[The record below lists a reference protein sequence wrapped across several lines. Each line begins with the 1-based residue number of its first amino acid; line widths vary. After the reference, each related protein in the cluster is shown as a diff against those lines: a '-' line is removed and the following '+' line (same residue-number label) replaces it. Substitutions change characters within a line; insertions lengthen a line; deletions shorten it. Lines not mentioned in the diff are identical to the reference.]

1 MTIQDRDVI
10 NKIDSYLNPDPV
22 DLIDGY
28 LEKNFQVEPIMTE
41 GGTAQVPEAFFKEFD
56 IITKGDMRSTL
67 FDEDFLLVEMELLKA
82 NGLAGAIGSLSSKVG
97 GALGR
102 SGASKGARVG
112 RTEGAGLRGLQRV
125 RNAAKRVGS
134 SAKKAG
140 KATDKGWG
148 TVKNNAWFAPWSAAW
163 RNEVGDSIK
172 DGTSSVKEGA
182 SAFKQGFD
190 QQRKLER
197 KANQPI
203 KSRMYE
209 TNPKAYGEARGRLA
223 TRYAQAHAE
232 AKKSIGATQHE
243 YNAKG
248 AAKLSEALGVDPSTG
263 EELHTLKEID
273 NRTESVT
280 PAMAKRNGLEI
291 IRELDN
297 GRVEVKGKK
306 VRIPGEDGKKGKL
319 KVVPNDTYGQLI
331 WNKDGQ
337 RRNELLEKHGN
348 HVAKKEGAEP
358 LTNDERN
365 ELQEI
370 NDGMNIRESAEA
382 IGTDLDMVE
391 YHVNQVE
398 RSQNAAFRATDPRLN
413 KVLPVA
419 DGWPDSMGGSEVADG
434 VNSRWEQNGAPE
446 LDAAMASLEEA
457 SKKTG
462 GVPGFED
469 AMLNAHVDHMQG
481 QEHSRTGSMSES
493 QLASEVRSN
502 RGPRGMDAQGAT
514 QSGGI
519 PKGDREYITS
529 GQSAPSWGG
538 QQVQEI
544 TTPGGARYYSRKQSA
559 QLRSQAKERQ
569 EAEDK
574 QQKAKAAKAEKEQ
587 TSKESG
593 ARRKKAERQRKIE
606 GTKEAVG
613 SAVKGAG
620 KAAKKVMDSPI
631 GSGGTSDKDIEEK
644 RSEEEAKRK
653 QKEAERK
660 LKRQQKEEE
669 KTRKEL
675 KATIEAV
682 LNDKETEEIK
692 RRAKEAAD
700 SEGVDSGTQEALSW
714 IDRALGGSAADKKD
728 KPVKP
733 ASIDDGKIGALLGR
747 IGRALKPEME
757 GEWTKRKVQ
766 EALDAE
772 KGVTKSLDQFFNLK
786 KSNDSADTADEL
798 MFFLDSIANGVEYGL
813 TLKEA
818 TNFGLDMVS
827 KSNDEL
833 DDYLDRVNVS
843 GSVFVKANLESYRID
858 PVSEVQSMIDALI
871 LLDNVNSLETK

>member
-41 GGTAQVPEAFFKEFD
+41 GGTAQVPESFFQEFD

-67 FDEDFLLVEMELLKA
+67 FDEDFLLEEMELLKA

-102 SGASKGARVG
+102 SGESKGARVG
-112 RTEGAGLRGLQRV
+112 RSEGAGLRGLQRV
-125 RNAAKRVGS
+125 REAAKRVGS

-163 RNEVGDSIK
+163 RNETGKAIK
-172 DGTSSVKEGA
+172 DGTSTV
-182 SAFKQGFD
+182 KQGAKEFKAGF
-190 QQRKLER
+190 QEQRRLER

-209 TNPKAYGEARGRLA
+209 SNPKAYQEARGRLA
-223 TRYAQAHAE
+223 TRYAQAHDV
-232 AKKSIGATQHE
+232 AKKSLGASQHT
-243 YNAKG
+243 YAADG
-248 AAKLSEALGVDPSTG
+248 AAKLSAELGIDPATG
-263 EELHTLKEID
+263 EELHTLKEKD
-273 NRTESVT
+273 TKTKST
-280 PAMAKRNGLEI
+280 TAAQAKKKGLEVI
-291 IRELDN
+291 SELDG
-297 GRVEVKGKK
+297 GRVEVAAN
-306 VRIPGEDGKKGKL
+306 P
-319 KVVPNDTYGQLI
+319 DTYGKLV
-331 WNKDGQ
+331 WNENGQ

-348 HVAKKEGAEP
+348 HVAKKKGAEA

-391 YHVNQVE
+391 YHVNQIE
-398 RSQNAAFRATDPRLN
+398 RSQHSSFRATDPRLN
-413 KVLPVA
+413 KVIPPA
-419 DGWPDSMGGSEVADG
+419 DGWPDSMGGSEASDG
-434 VNSRWEQNGAPE
+434 VSSRWEQNGAPE
-446 LDAAMASLEEA
+446 LDEAMGALEEA
-457 SKKTG
+457 LENKG

-481 QEHSRTGSMSES
+481 QEHSRTGSMTEG

-502 RGPRGMDAQGAT
+502 RGPQGMDAKAAT

-519 PKGDREYITS
+519 PKADREYLKP
-529 GQSAPSWGG
+529 GQSAPEWGG
-538 QQVQEI
+538 NQVQEI
-544 TTPGGARYYSRKQSA
+544 TTPGGARYYSRKQSS
-559 QLRSQAKERQ
+559 QLRNQAQERQ
-569 EAEDK
+569 KSEDK
-574 QQKAKAAKAEKEQ
+574 QQKEKAAKAEKEQ

-593 ARRKKAERQRKIE
+593 ARRKKAERQKKIE

-631 GSGGTSDKDIEEK
+631 GRGSTSDKDIEGK
-644 RSEEEAKRK
+644 RAEEEAKRK
-653 QKEAERK
+653 QKDIERK
-660 LKRQQKEEE
+660 QKQQQKEEE

-675 KATIEAV
+675 QATIEAV

-700 SEGVDSGTQEALSW
+700 AEGVDSGTQEALSW

-843 GSVFVKANLESYRID
+843 GSVFVKANLESYRTD
-858 PVSEVQSMIDALI
+858 PVSEIQSMIDALI

>member
-67 FDEDFLLVEMELLKA
+67 FDEDFLLEEMDLLKA
-82 NGLAGAIGSLSSKVG
+82 NGIA
-97 GALGR
+97 GALG
-102 SGASKGARVG
+102 SLGARLGG
-112 RTEGAGLRGLQRV
+112 RAGRAEGSGLKGLKRV
-125 RNAAKRVGS
+125 RDAAKRVGS
-134 SAKKAG
+134 SAKDAG

-148 TVKNNAWFAPWSAAW
+148 TVKNNSWFAPWSGAW
-163 RNEVGDSIK
+163 RGKVGDAVRE
-172 DGTSSVKEGA
+172 GTSSVKEGA
-182 SAFKQGFD
+182 SAFKQGF
-190 QQRKLER
+190 QEQRRLER

-223 TRYAQAHAE
+223 TRYAQAHAAA
-232 AKKSIGATQHE
+232 AKSLNSSRTDIGTNATI
-243 YNAKG
+243 
-248 AAKLSEALGVDPSTG
+248 KLSEELGIDPTTG
-263 EELHTLKEID
+263 EPLHTLKEKD
-273 NRTESVT
+273 TKTKST
-280 PAMAKRNGLEI
+280 TAAQAKKKGLEVI
-291 IRELDN
+291 SELDG
-297 GRVEVKGKK
+297 GRVEVAAN
-306 VRIPGEDGKKGKL
+306 P
-319 KVVPNDTYGQLI
+319 DTYGKLV
-331 WNKDGQ
+331 WNEKGE

-348 HVAKKEGAEP
+348 HVAKKKGAEA

-481 QEHSRTGSMSES
+481 QEHSRTGSMTEG

-502 RGPRGMDAQGAT
+502 RGPQGVDAKAAT
-514 QSGGI
+514 QTGGI
-519 PKGDREYITS
+519 PKADREYIKP

-538 QQVQEI
+538 NQVQEI

-559 QLRSQAKERQ
+559 QLRSQAQDRQ
-569 EAEDK
+569 KAEDK
-574 QQKAKAAKAEKEQ
+574 QQKEKAAKAEKQQ
-587 TSKESG
+587 TRKESG

-606 GTKEAVG
+606 DTKEAVG

-631 GSGGTSDKDIEEK
+631 GSGSTSDRDIEEK
-644 RSEEEAKRK
+644 RAEEESKRK
-653 QKEAERK
+653 QKEVERK
-660 LKRQQKEEE
+660 QKQQQKEEE

-675 KATIEAV
+675 QATIEAV

-700 SEGVDSGTQEALSW
+700 AEGVDETTQEALSW
-714 IDRALGGSAADKKD
+714 IDRALGGTAEEKKG

-733 ASIDDGKIGALLGR
+733 ASIDDGKIGAVLRR

-757 GEWTKRKVQ
+757 GEWNKRKVR
-766 EALDAE
+766 EALEAE
-772 KGVTKSLDQFFNLK
+772 SGVTKSLDQFFNLK

-843 GSVFVKANLESYRID
+843 GSVFVKANLESYRTD

>member
-22 DLIDGY
+22 ELIDGY

-67 FDEDFLLVEMELLKA
+67 FDEDFLLEEMDLLKA
-82 NGLAGAIGSLSSKVG
+82 NGIA
-97 GALGR
+97 GALGSLGAKLGGR
-102 SGASKGARVG
+102 AGRAEGSGLKG
-112 RTEGAGLRGLQRV
+112 LKRV
-125 RNAAKRVGS
+125 RDAAKRVGS
-134 SAKKAG
+134 SAKDAG

-148 TVKNNAWFAPWSAAW
+148 TVKNNSWFAPWSGAW
-163 RNEVGDSIK
+163 RGEVGNK
-172 DGTSSVKEGA
+172 VREGTSTVRQGAKDFKEG
-182 SAFKQGFD
+182 FQE
-190 QQRKLER
+190 QRKLER

-223 TRYAQAHAE
+223 TRYAQAHSE

-248 AAKLSEALGVDPSTG
+248 AAKLSETLGVDPTTG

-280 PAMAKRNGLEI
+280 PATAKRNGLEI
-291 IRELDN
+291 IKELDN

-319 KVVPNDTYGQLI
+319 KVVPNDTYGELI

-348 HVAKKEGAEP
+348 HVAKKKGAEA
-358 LTNDERN
+358 LSNEERN
-365 ELQEI
+365 ELQTI

-391 YHVNQVE
+391 YHVNQIE
-398 RSQNAAFRATDPRLN
+398 RSQHSSFRATDPRLN
-413 KVLPVA
+413 KVIPPA
-419 DGWPDSMGGSEVADG
+419 DGWPDSMGGSEASDG
-434 VNSRWEQNGAPE
+434 VSSRWEQNGAPE
-446 LDAAMASLEEA
+446 LDAAMATLEEA

-481 QEHSRTGSMSES
+481 QEHSRTGSMSEA

-559 QLRSQAKERQ
+559 QLRSQAKEKQ
-569 EAEDK
+569 ESEDK
-574 QQKAKAAKAEKEQ
+574 QQKAKAAKAEKQQ

-606 GTKEAVG
+606 DTKEAVG
-613 SAVKGAG
+613 GAVKA
-620 KAAKKVMDSPI
+620 AAKKVKESPI
-631 GSGGTSDKDIEEK
+631 VSGSTSDRDIEEK
-644 RSEEEAKRK
+644 RAEEESKRK
-653 QKEAERK
+653 QKEVERK
-660 LKRQQKEEE
+660 QKQEQKERE
-669 KTRKEL
+669 KTEKEL
-675 KATIEAV
+675 KATIDAV
-682 LNDKETEEIK
+682 LNDNETEEIK
-692 RRAKEAAD
+692 RRAKEALD
-700 SEGVDSGTQEALSW
+700 SEDLDPAAKEPLSW
-714 IDRALGGSAADKKD
+714 VDRAFGGTAEEKKG

-733 ASIDDGKIGALLGR
+733 ASIDDGKIKALLNR

-757 GEWTKRKVQ
+757 GEWNKRKVQ

-772 KGVTKSLDQFFNLK
+772 KEVSKSLDQFFSLK
-786 KSNDSADTADEL
+786 KSKDSADSTDEL
-798 MFFLDSIANGVEYGL
+798 MFFLDSVAHGVEYGL
-813 TLKEA
+813 TLKES